1 MSLNLKAPMKQF
13 YKNMMLTRGGDVYT
27 YYSITPEM
35 IPTNNVQSLREVKD
49 RFVMFFKELD
59 RYGDIHLEMYPHQMN
74 LRERFDELEKDFH
87 RDTQKIGAYYN
98 KETIEL
104 LEQELGAITQ
114 YQFILGVRL
123 KSMEAIQTDHFS
135 GALKSA
141 FSSVTDQ
148 LVNLLGMER
157 EADDSFFER
166 FSALEEDLFQL
177 VQTVGGKRLT
187 EDSLVYVNRYTFLRD
202 IQHSVEEQKKV
213 RGITNITNCLI
224 DPTEMGY
231 LKLSTPEGETYIS
244 HLVVDDFSLDMVHS
258 HLFQRAQSLP
268 FPVEVHVKAQFQNKD
283 AILRK
288 VSFTKKRLQETDRDM
303 AEAGEDTDDK
313 ISKGRHMLS
322 RLQNELRNEDVAFL
336 HWVAT
341 IVVTGKTKEEC
352 KARATAARRYFKYSD
367 IGCVQPIAD
376 QLQLFYKF
384 LHGEPLNF
392 ERNWLQR
399 TTHVAFVENLFAVSK
414 TLGSKIGFYF
424 GRVDNTSGRKEIK
437 SSLANSRDLVLF
449 HPFIANEGITGADT
463 DSPHISITGQTG
475 KGKSFLVKLILMYL
489 SFLDVKVLMTD
500 PKTEI
505 EKWFRKAIE
514 SPDMKKNYPYFAQL
528 VEAFH
533 YITLDPHDSK
543 NWGVLDPICFLEGYE
558 ARDTAQA
565 VIEQIYDMSSKDDVK
580 TAVLK
585 TLSEV
590 IEERKVGK
598 KVGLMTV
605 VERLMT
611 SEEVAVSRAG
621 HLLAQMTQNSV
632 LQLIFS
638 SGETQSISLDGK
650 VNILQIEGL
659 DLPKEDENPKDYS
672 DSERK
677 SVCMMVPLSKFCE
690 KFGRRNKEEKTAII
704 FDEAWMLTGAKGGK
718 KLINSLKRIGRSYN
732 NQLYLVTQSVNDV
745 NEENDA
751 KGNIGAKFAFDEKE
765 ERPDI
770 LRYVGLAPSESN
782 EKMLGDMQKGQCL
795 FSDFYGRTGKLSI
808 DCLFDEWKE
817 AFKTVEKSLSAKAEE
832 EFEL

>member
-1 MSLNLKAPMKQF
+1 MNLKAPMKQF

-27 YYSITPEM
+27 YYSVSPEM
-35 IPTNNVQSLREVKD
+35 IPTNNAQSLREVKD
-49 RFVMFFKELD
+49 RFTLFFKELE
-59 RYGDIHLEMYPHQMN
+59 RYGDFHLEMYPHQMN
-74 LRERFDELEKDFH
+74 LRERFDEIEKDFH
-87 RDTQKIGAYYN
+87 EDTKEAGKYYN
-98 KETIEL
+98 KETIQL

-123 KSMEAIQTDHFS
+123 KSVEAIQTDYFA
-135 GALKSA
+135 GALKGA

-148 LVNLLGMER
+148 LVNMFGFER
-157 EADDSFFER
+157 EADHSLFER
-166 FSALEEDLFQL
+166 FSPLEEDLFQL
-177 VQTVGGKRLT
+177 VQTVGGKRLS

-202 IQHSVEEQKKV
+202 IHHSVEEQKKM
-213 RGITNITNCLI
+213 RGITNITNCII

-244 HLVVDDFSLDMVHS
+244 HLVVDDFSLDMEYS

-268 FPVEVHVKAQFQNKD
+268 FPVEVHIKAQFQNKD

-303 AEAGEDTDDK
+303 AEAGEDVDDK

-322 RLQNELRNEDVAFL
+322 RLTNELRNEDVGFL

-341 IVVTGKTKEEC
+341 IVVTGRTKEEC
-352 KARATAARRYFKYSD
+352 KSRATSVRRYMKFKEIS
-367 IGCVQPIAD
+367 CVQPVAD

-384 LHGEPLNF
+384 LHGEPLSF

-399 TTHVAFVENLFAVSK
+399 TTHIAFVENLFAVSK

-424 GRVDNTSGRKEIK
+424 GRVDNTSGRKEL
-437 SSLANSRDLVLF
+437 SSSIASSRDIVLF
-449 HPFIANEGITGADT
+449 HPFIANEGILGAVT

-514 SPDMKKNYPYFAQL
+514 SPEMKEQYPLFTEL
-528 VEAFH
+528 VESFH
-533 YITLDPHDSK
+533 YITLDPHDPK

-565 VIEQIYDMSSKDDVK
+565 VMEQIYDMSSKDDVK

-605 VERLMT
+605 VERLME
-611 SEEVAVSRAG
+611 SEEITVNRAG
-621 HLLAQMTQNSV
+621 QLLWQMTQNSV

-638 SGETQSISLDGK
+638 TGETKSIHLDGK

-659 DLPKEDENPKDYS
+659 DLPKEDDNPKDYS

-690 KFGRRNKEEKTAII
+690 KFGSRDKAEKTAII

-718 KLINSLKRIGRSYN
+718 KLINSLKRIGRSYK
-732 NQLYLVTQSVNDV
+732 NQLYLVTQSVSDV
-745 NEENDA
+745 NEDKDS

-770 LRYVGLAPSESN
+770 LKYVGLAPTESN
-782 EKMLGDMQKGQCL
+782 QKMLGNMQKGQCL

-808 DCLFDEWKE
+808 DCLFYEWKE
-817 AFKTVEKSLSAKAEE
+817 AFKTVEKSNSAKAEE
-832 EFEL
+832 EFEI

>member
-1 MSLNLKAPMKQF
+1 
-13 YKNMMLTRGGDVYT
+13 MMLTRGGDVYT
-27 YYSITPEM
+27 YYSVSPEM
-35 IPTNNVQSLREVKD
+35 IPTNNTQSLRDVKE
-49 RFVMFFKELD
+49 RFTLFFKELE
-59 RYGDIHLEMYPHQMN
+59 RYGDFHLEMYPHQMN
-74 LRERFDELEKDFH
+74 LRERFDEIEKDFH
-87 RDTQKIGAYYN
+87 ETTREVGKYYN
-98 KETIEL
+98 RETIKL
-104 LEQELGAITQ
+104 LEQELGSITQ

-123 KSMEAIQTDHFS
+123 KSIEAIQTDYFA

-141 FSSVTDQ
+141 LTSVTDQ
-148 LVNLLGMER
+148 LINLFGMER
-157 EADDSFFER
+157 EADHSFFDR
-166 FSALEEDLFQL
+166 FSPLEEDLFQL
-177 VQTVGGKRLT
+177 IQSVGGKRLS

-202 IQHSVEEQKKV
+202 INHSVEEQKKI
-213 RGITNITNCLI
+213 RGITNITNCII

-244 HLVVDDFSLDMVHS
+244 HLVIDDFSLDMEFS

-268 FPVEVHVKAQFQNKD
+268 FPVEVHIKAQFQNKD

-303 AEAGEDTDDK
+303 AEAGEDEDDK

-341 IVVTGKTKEEC
+341 IVVSGKTKEEC
-352 KARATAARRYFKYSD
+352 KARATAVRRYMKFSE

-384 LHGEPLNF
+384 LHGEPLSF

-399 TTHVAFVENLFAVSK
+399 TTHTAFVENLFAVSK

-424 GRVDNTSGRKEIK
+424 GRVDNTSGRKEL
-437 SSLANSRDLVLF
+437 SSSIANSRDIVLF
-449 HPFIANEGITGADT
+449 HPFIANEGITGSVT

-489 SFLDVKVLMTD
+489 SFLDVKILMTD
-500 PKTEI
+500 PKSEI
-505 EKWFRKAIE
+505 ESWFRKAIE
-514 SPDMKKNYPYFAQL
+514 SPEMKEQYPLFTEL
-528 VEAFH
+528 VESFD

-605 VERLMT
+605 IERLMK
-611 SEEVAVSRAG
+611 SEEIAVSRAG
-621 HLLAQMTQNSV
+621 QLLWQMTQNSV

-638 SGETQSISLDGK
+638 TGETKNINLEGK

-659 DLPKEDENPKDYS
+659 DLPKEDDSPKDYS

-690 KFGRRNKEEKTAII
+690 KFGRRDKEEKTAII

-718 KLINSLKRIGRSYN
+718 KLINDLKRIGRSYN
-732 NQLYLVTQSVNDV
+732 NQLYLVTQSVHDV
-745 NEENDA
+745 NESDET
-751 KGNIGAKFAFDEKE
+751 KGNIGAKFAFDEKA
-765 ERPDI
+765 ERADI
-770 LRYVGLAPSESN
+770 LEYVGLAPTENN
-782 EKMLGDMQKGQCL
+782 EKMLGNMQKGQCL

-808 DCLFDEWKE
+808 DCLFYEWKE
-817 AFKTVEKSLSAKAEE
+817 AFKTVEKSNSAKAEE
-832 EFEL
+832 EFEI